1 MKNCMTLVL
10 SLILL
15 GTYGLLCAQAVLG
28 AELLDVRPY
37 SKEGV
42 LSVEITANMSMTYM
56 YGGVPGQAR
65 FVVDIANVNPEK
77 VKPLIVVNKGAVASI
92 SVDKVHISG
101 IMVSR
106 IAFSLTTEAE
116 AKVTASPDRKKLIV
130 TFKSSPGD
138 HAAVSGRKHYSAPPV
153 AQTAEEYLGTIRPN
167 TPPSKIK
174 DQATAKSPIV
184 TEQKT
189 LDHETPTV
197 TKPKEIDP
205 SPPVKPVP
213 LDAAPVARKPE
224 SLLPVAADTKPLIR
238 GITIGEGFIDVQADG
253 PVQGFRTMELKRPSR
268 LAIDIKGAKLIMT
281 AKVVVINRFGI
292 SKARVGLNP
301 GFVRIVLDAAKS
313 VVPKC
318 SIVATDNGLRIKFE

>member
-77 VKPLIVVNKGAVASI
+77 VEPLIVVNKGAVASI

-197 TKPKEIDP
+197 AKPKEIDP

-313 VVPKC
+313 VVPKY